1 MKITPQRSALLVA
14 ALLASAGAGAQ
25 QPIIYPAKG
34 QTPEQQAKD
43 QGECS
48 AWATQ
53 TTGVNP
59 AQLAQQAAS
68 QPTASGPQGERA
80 KGAVGGAAGGAIIG
94 AIAGDAGKGAAI
106 GAATGV
112 MVGGARQRRTAQA
125 QAQQQQASQQQIQAS
140 LNTYNRAYG
149 ACLEGRGYTIK

>member
-1 MKITPQRSALLVA
+1 MKPTTQLRALLAA
-14 ALLASAGAGAQ
+14 ALLAVAAAGAQ

-48 AWATQ
+48 VWATQ

-59 AQLAQQAAS
+59 AQLAQQAAN
-68 QPTASGPQGERA
+68 QPTASGPQGERVR
-80 KGAVGGAAGGAIIG
+80 GAAGGAAGGAIIG
-94 AIAGDAGKGAAI
+94 AIAGDTGKGAAI

-112 MVGGARQRRTAQA
+112 MVGGARQRRSSQA
-125 QAQQQQASQQQIQAS
+125 QAQQQQASQQQIQTS

>member
-1 MKITPQRSALLVA
+1 MKFTTVLRALLAA
-14 ALLASAGAGAQ
+14 ALLTSLYAGAQ

-48 AWATQ
+48 VWATQ

-68 QPTASGPQGERA
+68 QPTATGPQGERA
-80 KGAVGGAAGGAIIG
+80 KGAVAGAAGGAIIG
-94 AIAGDAGKGAAI
+94 AIAGDTGKGAAI

-112 MVGGARQRRTAQA
+112 IAGGARQRRSGQA
-125 QAQQQQASQQQIQAS
+125 QAQQQQASQQQTQAS